1 MMSLG
6 RNSLARDYSAQVAET
21 SQVHDLPGLDD
32 SSLLERF
39 LSKLSDRIKSDGL
52 NSLLWVPGVR
62 TKEIANRLIK
72 EIGDTVDGQQCKGE
86 DFTIVTKPSDKT
98 FVEPLST
105 DFGITILKMNEI
117 YLDSFIIVN
126 KEAVLDMT
134 PASADDGKP
143 EFNEDPTVVS
153 LYMGLF
159 NMLKNNTVPA

>member
-72 EIGDTVDGQQCKGE
+72 EIGDTVDGQQC
-86 DFTIVTKPSDKT
+86 
-98 FVEPLST
+98 
-105 DFGITILKMNEI
+105 
-117 YLDSFIIVN
+117 
-126 KEAVLDMT
+126 
-134 PASADDGKP
+134 
-143 EFNEDPTVVS
+143 
-153 LYMGLF
+153 
-159 NMLKNNTVPA
+159 